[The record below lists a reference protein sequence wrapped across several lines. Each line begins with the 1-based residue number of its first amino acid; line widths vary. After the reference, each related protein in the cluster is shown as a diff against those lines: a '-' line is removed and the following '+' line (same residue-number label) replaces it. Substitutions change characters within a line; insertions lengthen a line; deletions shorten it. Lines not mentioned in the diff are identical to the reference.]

1 MRIKFFLLLLL
12 CQVFCTDTDAQKV
25 KRKGVNPIDVSIV
38 RKHEKTPQY
47 TVNQLLGKW
56 QEVARK
62 EKSTG
67 VVLIS
72 DTIYL
77 NFTTLNAV
85 STKEGNQPVFKGAV
99 EIVAPGN
106 VLLAAADVYTILSVT
121 ADEIML
127 DNQENIIHT
136 LKKTN
141 QFWHETF
148 GKNIIRKPI

>member
-25 KRKGVNPIDVSIV
+25 KRKGVIPIDVSMV

-67 VVLIS
+67 VVLFV

-85 STKEGNQPVFKGAV
+85 FTKEGNQPVFKGAA

-106 VLLAAADVYTILSVT
+106 VLLAAGDVYTILSVT
-121 ADEIML
+121 ANEIVL
-127 DNQENIIHT
+127 DNQENIIHSF
-136 LKKTN
+136 KKTN

-148 GKNIIRKPI
+148 KKKIIR

>member
-1 MRIKFFLLLLL
+1 MRINFFLLLFLF
-12 CQVFCTDTDAQKV
+12 QIFCTDTDAQKV
-25 KRKGVNPIDVSIV
+25 KRKGVNPIDVSRV
-38 RKHEKTPQY
+38 RGHEKTPEY
-47 TVNQLLGKW
+47 SVNQLLGKW

-67 VVLIS
+67 VVIFS

-77 NFTTLNAV
+77 NFTTLNTV
-85 STKEGNQPVFKGAV
+85 STKEGNQPVFKGSV

-121 ADEIML
+121 AEEIVL

-148 GKNIIRKPI
+148 GKKATQ

>member
-1 MRIKFFLLLLL
+1 MRIKFFLLLFL
-12 CQVFCTDTDAQKV
+12 CQIFCTDTDAQKV
-25 KRKGVNPIDVSIV
+25 KRKGVIPIDVSMV

-67 VVLIS
+67 VVLFV

-85 STKEGNQPVFKGAV
+85 FTKEGNQPVFKGAA
-99 EIVAPGN
+99 EIVAPAN
-106 VLLAAADVYTILSVT
+106 VLLAAGDVYTILSVT
-121 ADEIML
+121 ANEIVL

-136 LKKTN
+136 FKKTN

-148 GKNIIRKPI
+148 KKKIIR

>member
-1 MRIKFFLLLLL
+1 MRTKFFLLLLL
-12 CQVFCTDTDAQKV
+12 CQFFYKDTDAQKV
-25 KRKGVNPIDVSIV
+25 KRKGINPIDVSLV
-38 RKHEKTPQY
+38 KKHEKTPEY
-47 TVNQLLGKW
+47 SVNQLLGKW

-62 EKSTG
+62 EKLNGIVTF
-67 VVLIS
+67 S

-77 NFTTLNAV
+77 NFTTLNTV

-121 ADEIML
+121 AEEIVL

-148 GKNIIRKPI
+148 GKKTTQ

>member
-25 KRKGVNPIDVSIV
+25 KRKGVNTIDVSKV
-38 RKHEKTPQY
+38 RGHEKTPEY
-47 TVNQLLGKW
+47 SVNQLLGKW

-67 VVLIS
+67 VVIFS

-77 NFTTLNAV
+77 NFTTLNTV
-85 STKEGNQPVFKGAV
+85 STKEGKQPVFKGAV

-106 VLLAAADVYTILSVT
+106 ILLTAGDVYTILSVS
-121 ADEIML
+121 ADEIVL

-141 QFWHETF
+141 
-148 GKNIIRKPI
+148 